1 MRESFACLREPH
13 ERPLALC
20 FGINIVHNVQYINR
34 PMPDYLGEFEQL
46 ILLALARLGDDAY
59 GVTIRATLI
68 ERTKRKPSFGA
79 IYSTLRRLEG
89 KGLVRSFAGEPEA
102 VRGGRA
108 KKHVVLTPRGRAAL
122 REAHA
127 AVVRMAEGVSL

>member
-1 MRESFACLREPH
+1 MS
-13 ERPLALC
+13 
-20 FGINIVHNVQYINR
+20 
-34 PMPDYLGEFEQL
+34 DYLGEFEHL
-46 ILLALARLGDDAY
+46 VLLALVRLGDNAY
-59 GVTIRATLI
+59 GVTIRDTLR
-68 ERTKRKPSFGA
+68 ERAGRRASFGA
-79 IYSTLRRLEG
+79 IYSTLRRMED

-127 AVVRMAEGVSL
+127 AVVRMAEGVVGLTR

>member
-1 MRESFACLREPH
+1 MA
-13 ERPLALC
+13 A
-20 FGINIVHNVQYINR
+20 
-34 PMPDYLGEFEQL
+34 YLGEFEQL
-46 ILLALARLGDDAY
+46 ILLALARLGEDAY
-59 GVTIRATLI
+59 GVTIRTTLV

-79 IYSTLRRLEG
+79 IYSTLRRMEE
-89 KGLVRSFAGEPEA
+89 KGLVRSFQGEPEA

-108 KKHVVLTPRGRAAL
+108 KKHVALTAKGRAAL

>member
-1 MRESFACLREPH
+1 MA
-13 ERPLALC
+13 A
-20 FGINIVHNVQYINR
+20 
-34 PMPDYLGEFEQL
+34 YLGEFEQL

-89 KGLVRSFAGEPEA
+89 KGLVRSFPGKPEA

-122 REAHA
+122 REAHT
-127 AVVRMAEGVSL
+127 AVVRMAEGVSLK

>member
-1 MRESFACLREPH
+1 MA
-13 ERPLALC
+13 A
-20 FGINIVHNVQYINR
+20 
-34 PMPDYLGEFEQL
+34 YLGEFEQL
-46 ILLALARLGDDAY
+46 VLLALVRLGEDAY
-59 GVTIRATLI
+59 GVTIRATLL

-79 IYSTLRRLEG
+79 IYSTLRRMEE
-89 KGLVRSFAGEPEA
+89 KGLVRSFQGEPAA

-108 KKHVVLTPRGRAAL
+108 KKHVALTAKGRAAL